1 MFHKTIN
8 NLDLIKKEIQ
18 SKISKLN
25 YLNYNPKIIAIC
37 KTFPISD
44 VLPLIN
50 HGHVHFGENK
60 VQESITKWTDIKNDF
75 KNIKLHMVGK
85 LQTNKVKYVLPL
97 FDYIHSLDNIKLAE
111 KISNEQE
118 KIGKK
123 IKIFIQVNIGDEP
136 QKSGILKENLLNF
149 YKRCVNDF
157 GLQIEGLMCIPPND
171 NKSEIYFSKIKELSD
186 QINLPELSMGM
197 SDDYLK
203 ACEYKTT
210 FFRIGSKIFGERN

>member
-18 SKISKLN
+18 SQILKLN
-25 YLNYNPKIIAIC
+25 YVNYNPKIIAIC

-50 HGHVHFGENK
+50 HGHVHFGENRI
-60 VQESITKWTDIKNDF
+60 QESIAKWTDIKNDF

-111 KISNEQE
+111 KISNEQQ

-123 IKIFIQVNIGDEP
+123 IKIFIQVNIGNES
-136 QKSGILKENLLNF
+136 QKSGILVENLFSF
-149 YKRCVNDF
+149 YKKCINDF

-171 NKSEIYFSKIKELSD
+171 NKSEIYFSKMRKLSE
-186 QINLPELSMGM
+186 QINLSELSMGM

-203 ACEYKTT
+203 ACEYKAT